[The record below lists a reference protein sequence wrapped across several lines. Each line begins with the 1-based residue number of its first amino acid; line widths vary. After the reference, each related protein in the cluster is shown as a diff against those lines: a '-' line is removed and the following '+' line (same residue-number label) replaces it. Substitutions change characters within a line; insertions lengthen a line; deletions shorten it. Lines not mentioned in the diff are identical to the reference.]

1 MARVLITDDD
11 DEVQNLNRETLELG
25 GFQVSLASDGLE
37 ALSIIQESK
46 IDLLLTDFKMPNMDG
61 IELILELRSRGHL
74 MPILLLTGSYEDFNV
89 PGDVK
94 VLRKPV
100 PTAEL
105 LSVMNG
111 LLKSTGRQSWLT
123 VVRPTS

>member
-25 GFQVSLASDGLE
+25 GFHVSLASDGLE